1 MSAQATLVFPLNYW
15 QSAVLQAI
23 PGHIKPRIDG
33 DTASRNLT
41 HPIRMARRLRGRRVR
56 LEVVSY
62 AHRFWRVNERMKR
75 VIVQIFPAEGL
86 PEDPSLEHSAELA
99 SGAGLIPATP
109 AVRSQNG
116 NGENL
121 DPEVR
126 VEAILSAERART
138 VVDTV
143 LNVKGT
149 EVVDTFDRLIDLL
162 VQREMTSDNSG
173 QLFNRV
179 MSSVEKALVERA
191 FVECDHV
198 QTRTAE
204 RLGVNRNTVHK
215 KLLKHELLGPD
226 DEALSES
233 DDELIKSHPDHEL
246 NDLPV

>member
-1 MSAQATLVFPLNYW
+1 M
-15 QSAVLQAI
+15 
-23 PGHIKPRIDG
+23 R
-33 DTASRNLT
+33 
-41 HPIRMARRLRGRRVR
+41 AR
-56 LEVVSY
+56 S
-62 AHRFWRVNERMKR
+62 
-75 VIVQIFPAEGL
+75 
-86 PEDPSLEHSAELA
+86 
-99 SGAGLIPATP
+99 GLIPATP
-109 AVRSQNG
+109 AVSSQNG

-143 LNVKGT
+143 LNVNGM
-149 EVVDTFDRLIDLL
+149 EAVDTFDRLIDLL

-204 RLGVNRNTVHK
+204 RLGVNRNTIHK

-226 DEALSES
+226 DEALRES
-233 DDELIKSHPDHEL
+233 DDEQIKSHPDHEL

>member
-1 MSAQATLVFPLNYW
+1 MWGGPV
-15 QSAVLQAI
+15 V
-23 PGHIKPRIDG
+23 
-33 DTASRNLT
+33 ASS
-41 HPIRMARRLRGRRVR
+41 V
-56 LEVVSY
+56 
-62 AHRFWRVNERMKR
+62 HRFWRVNKRMKR
-75 VIVQIFPAEGL
+75 VIVQIFPVVEL
-86 PEDPSLEHSAELA
+86 PADPSLELSDELA
-99 SGAGLIPATP
+99 PGTVVIPETP
-109 AVRSQNG
+109 AVRSPNG

-121 DPEVR
+121 DAEVR

-143 LNVKGT
+143 LNVNGT
-149 EVVDTFDRLIDLL
+149 EAVDTFDRLIDLL

-204 RLGVNRNTVHK
+204 RLGVNRNTIHK
-215 KLLKHELLGPD
+215 KLLKHELLDPE
-226 DEALSES
+226 DETLHES
-233 DDELIKSHPDHEL
+233 DDELIESHPDHEL